1 MSNRERSIRYLIF
14 FLGLLATAVG
24 VALVTKGALGTSPI
38 AAIPY
43 SLSLI
48 WPALSLGTWTFLFSL
63 LLILLQWVLLK
74 KQTVWAELLL
84 QAVISL
90 VFGSFIDLAM
100 ACLFWLSPGSYL
112 AKLLSLV
119 VGCVILAFGAY
130 LEIVAN
136 VVMLPGDAFVRAI
149 VRVTGK
155 DFGTVR
161 VRSDVSMSVVAA
173 VLCLVFLHA
182 LAGVREGT
190 LLAALLTGNVVK
202 FFSRRLTALTSR
214 LIHLACRN
222 TPSL

>member
-1 MSNRERSIRYLIF
+1 MSRRERSIRYCIF
-14 FLGLLATAVG
+14 FLGLLATALG

-48 WPALSLGTWTFLFSL
+48 WPRLSLGTWTFLFSL
-63 LLILLQWVLLK
+63 LLILLQWVLLRR
-74 KQTVWAELLL
+74 QVNRPELLL

-100 ACLFWLSPGSYL
+100 ACLFWLSPAVYP
-112 AKLLSLV
+112 AKLLSLL
-119 VGCVILAFGAY
+119 VGCVVLAFGAY
-130 LEIVAN
+130 LEVVAN
-136 VVMLPGDAFVRAI
+136 VVMLPGDGFVRAI
-149 VRVTGK
+149 VRVTGL

-161 VRSDVSMSVVAA
+161 VRSDVSMAVVAA

-190 LLAALLTGNVVK
+190 LLAALITGNIVK
-202 FFSRRLTALTSR
+202 FFSRRLTGLTSR
-214 LIHLACRN
+214 LTHLACRS
-222 TPSL
+222 TPTL